1 MSFPLNPAQREAVR
15 YQDGPLL
22 VLAGAGSGKTRVIAA
37 KIGHLIACGHNP
49 QHVVAIT
56 FTNRAAREMRERT
69 ALVLAEGGRRG
80 LADDVT
86 LCTFHALGLK
96 IIRGDLAAFALKPGF
111 SILDPDD
118 LTPIVADLIPTPD
131 RGRTRAVQS
140 RISAWKN
147 ALVSPAAAA
156 KAAGNDADA
165 AASEAYRCYDATL
178 RAYQAVDF
186 DDLIALPIGWLATN
200 DAAAAKWRER
210 YSHLLVDEFQD
221 TNPAQYQLM
230 KLLVGARGAFTAVG
244 DDDQAIYGWRGASLD
259 NLGDLSRDFPSLKV
273 VALEQNYRSTV
284 RILRSANALIANN
297 PKLFTKRLWSE
308 LGHGDAI
315 RVTPAIDD
323 EAEAEG
329 VVHRLLAHRFEHRGH
344 YSDYA
349 ILYRG
354 NHQAKL
360 FEQQLRAQNVPYD
373 VSGGQS
379 YFDRAE
385 IKDIVAYLRLIANDD
400 DDPAFIRAVTTP
412 RRGIGATTLERLGA
426 IAGARHA
433 SLFAAV
439 FAEERTADISTRQR
453 VILDGFCA
461 MINGFRY
468 RAEREPAARL
478 LDELVAAIGYEEF
491 LCRDLRSQ
499 AGRGALEEHPRF
511 HRLAFGEGRRG
522 PQEFAGADA
531 DDRADH
537 DARRAGRARSG
548 LRAPVHAAR
557 SEGARIRSRV
567 SGRARGGALAAP
579 GVRCERECRRRAPTV
594 LCRHHPR
601 PAQRAPFLLPQ
612 ASTRRRAG
620 RMPAVAL
627 PRGARAG
634 GLALGRNAR
643 SRRRSSTGER
653 SRQLA
658 SQANEGDARG
668 EVAVELFLRP
678 CRAEALTKV
687 FHRVAGPLI
696 VVKTLPKS
704 HAASPA
710 DEPFRRKRACII

>member
-491 LCRDLRSQ
+491 LAATCDRKQGEARWKSIRDFIGWLSAKGEADRRNLLELTQTIALITMLEGQDEREADCVRLSTLHAAKGLEFAHVFLVGLEEGLLPHRESVASGNVDEERRLFYVGITRARRSVHLSYCRKRRRGGEPVECQPSRFLAELAQEDLRW
-499 AGRGALEEHPRF
+499 AGT
-511 HRLAFGEGRRG
+511 
-522 PQEFAGADA
+522 
-531 DDRADH
+531 
-537 DARRAGRARSG
+537 
-548 LRAPVHAAR
+548 PV
-557 SEGARIRSRV
+557 
-567 SGRARGGALAAP
+567 
-579 GVRCERECRRRAPTV
+579 
-594 LCRHHPR
+594 
-601 PAQRAPFLLPQ
+601 
-612 ASTRRRAG
+612 
-620 RMPAVAL
+620 
-627 PRGARAG
+627 
-634 GLALGRNAR
+634 
-643 SRRRSSTGER
+643 
-653 SRQLA
+653 
-658 SQANEGDARG
+658 
-668 EVAVELFLRP
+668 
-678 CRAEALTKV
+678 
-687 FHRVAGPLI
+687 
-696 VVKTLPKS
+696 
-704 HAASPA
+704 PA
-710 DEPFRRKRACII
+710 DEAAREKEAGSLRLKQMKAMLAAK